1 MRLGKISWTE
11 EPGGLQSMGSQR
23 VGHDWAT
30 NTYLTLTMRLRKC
43 GMLQCMG
50 SQRVGH
56 DWATELGIQLHCF
69 VCVYSVVHHHL
80 GKWISWLL
88 FENQL
93 TIQLSVYFWTPF
105 FPSSVGLS
113 LGFPGGANGKES
125 TCQCRSTKDKGSIPG
140 LESSLGE
147 GNSYPLQYSCL
158 GNPMDRGAWWVTAH
172 GIKKSRT
179 WLSMSLYVGLSLCQ
193 DRSLLVG

>member
-11 EPGGLQSMGSQR
+11 EPGGLQSMTSQR

-43 GMLQCMG
+43 GMLQPMG
-50 SQRVGH
+50 LQRVRH
-56 DWATELGIQLHCF
+56 DWATELGIQLHSL
-69 VCVYSVVHHHL
+69 VCGYSVSTTIWGSESL
-80 GKWISWLL
+80 GFL

-105 FPSSVGLS
+105 FPWSVCLS

-125 TCQCRSTKDKGSIPG
+125 TCQCRSARDKGSIPG
-140 LESSLGE
+140 LGRSLGE

-158 GNPMDRGAWWVTAH
+158 GDPVDTGAWWVYSPWGRKEPDMTEH
-172 GIKKSRT
+172 GPIHRSIPMPGSKSFI
-179 WLSMSLYVGLSLCQ
+179 
-193 DRSLLVG
+193 